1 MDLKK
6 GHYVVID
13 GVQSIQEMALNG
25 VKSMEDTVQQKNKYK
40 WNINRFINKT
50 KIIQNQAYI

>member
-25 VKSMEDTVQQKNKYK
+25 VKSMEDTV
-40 WNINRFINKT
+40 
-50 KIIQNQAYI
+50 